1 MMRKTLFTIFS
12 LTSFLTCAQND
23 TLTKKT
29 QTFDDITIRS
39 QKPKEIAFE
48 DEKYYIIDF
57 IVNNKGRLLL
67 LKNLRSYFVYSLDD
81 NFATLYKLR
90 LNFKPTNFFEDCLGN
105 THVMAK
111 DSMYQLANT
120 HGNVFIYERNSK
132 KIYDQFLKHCAGKT
146 EESVLLSHLSNY
158 NKTLSYY
165 HVAQPSQERSL
176 LYRIED
182 SVAVEDI
189 YNERQIIR
197 MEGYDHEHRMQEIS
211 LKQLLEMRDKQER
224 KDYFTIIL
232 TTPEYHPLFVQSDT
246 TYIFDHLNNQVAT
259 FSSTG
264 DTLDTQ
270 SIDYHQQEQ
279 WEKQIHRDPSRGRFY
294 TVASKNGIHHLQ
306 RLSSSFKI
314 DRESTITKHVNP
326 KKVMIYNGFAYYTYR
341 PNQDAHLNKLYR
353 QKL

>member
-1 MMRKTLFTIFS
+1 MMRKLLFTILG
-12 LTSFLTCAQND
+12 LTSLVAFAQND
-23 TLTKKT
+23 TVPRKT

-57 IVNNKGRLLL
+57 IINDKGRLLL
-67 LKNLRSYFVYSLDD
+67 LKNLRSYFIYSLNDD
-81 NFATLYKLR
+81 FSTQHKLR
-90 LNFKPTNFFEDCLGN
+90 LNFKPTHFFEDCLGN

-120 HGNVFIYERNSK
+120 HGNVFVFERNSK
-132 KIYDQFLKHCAGKT
+132 KIYDRFLKHCAGKT

-165 HVAQPSQERSL
+165 HVAQPNQERSL

-182 SVAVEDI
+182 SIAVEDI
-189 YNERQIIR
+189 HNERQIIR
-197 MEGYDHEHRMQEIS
+197 MEGHDHEHRMQEIS
-211 LKQLLEMRDKQER
+211 LKQLLAMRDKQER
-224 KDYFTIIL
+224 KDYFTVVL
-232 TTPEYHPLFVQSDT
+232 ANPEYHPLFVQSDT
-246 TYIFDHLNNQVAT
+246 TYIFDHLNNQVAR
-259 FSSTG
+259 FSSNG
-264 DTLDTQ
+264 DTLYAQ
-270 SIDYHQQEQ
+270 PIDYHQQAS
-279 WEKQIHRDPSRGRFY
+279 WEKKIHRDPSRGKFY

-314 DRESTITKHVNP
+314 ERESAITKHTHP

-341 PNQDAHLNKLYR
+341 PNRDAHLNKLYR